1 MPRYGS
7 RATDNLRRA
16 IKQKNWRTPKW
27 RPRLF
32 SYRKGRR
39 L

>member
-1 MPRYGS
+1 MAMRS
-7 RATDNLRRA
+7 RLNLRRA
-16 IKQKNWRTPKW
+16 LKVPSWRLPKW

>member
-1 MPRYGS
+1 MAMKS
-7 RATDNLRRA
+7 RLDLRRA
-16 IKQKNWRTPKW
+16 LKPKSWRLPKW